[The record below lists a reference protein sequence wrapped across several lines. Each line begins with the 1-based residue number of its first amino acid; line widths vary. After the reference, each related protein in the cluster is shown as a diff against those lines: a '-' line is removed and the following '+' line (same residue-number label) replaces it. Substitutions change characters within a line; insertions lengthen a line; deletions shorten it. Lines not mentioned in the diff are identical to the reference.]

1 MDKKM
6 IYGVAGCGTLVV
18 AMAVGIAR
26 VVKSRKKKE
35 TNDEK
40 PAEVVETET

>member
-6 IYGVAGCGTLVV
+6 IYGAAGCGILVV
-18 AMAVGIAR
+18 AMAVGIER
-26 VVKSRKKKE
+26 VVKGRKKKE
-35 TNDEK
+35 TNNEK

>member
-6 IYGVAGCGTLVV
+6 IYGVAGCATLVV
-18 AMAVGIAR
+18 AVTAGIVR
-26 VVKSRKKKE
+26 VVVKSRKKK